1 MLLVSSKIWRTVFA
15 NDNDAFIPEVWAQE
29 SLMILEANM
38 VAAALVHRDFEN
50 EIANFGDVV
59 NTRRPA
65 TFTGKRKTDADE
77 VTVQDAQAT
86 NVPVR
91 LDQHWH
97 TSFLIK
103 DGEESKSFK
112 NLRDTYLE
120 PALLSI
126 GQAID
131 ELVLMQM
138 YRFIAAGNVVGQ
150 LGTAISK
157 SVVIS
162 ARETLNNNKVPSVMR
177 RFVVCPN
184 MEGDLLNIGE
194 FTKANEVGD
203 DGSALR
209 EGHLGRKFGFD
220 FFMDQNSPSVATGSS
235 TTAGAVDESDGYAAG
250 STTIAMDGHSGAI
263 EAGTWCTIAGD
274 MTPQKVTASVG
285 GATPSSITISPGLK
299 SAVANNAVITFYTP
313 GAIDEA
319 NGYDQYYTKELTV
332 DGFTVAPKVGQLVS
346 FGAAAVTKD
355 NVYGAL
361 STPTTVE
368 LVVDRAL
375 AAAVSNS
382 DVVGIGPAGDFG
394 FAFHKNAVSLVTRP
408 LAAPAQGT
416 GALSSVASYNGL
428 SIRVVITYD
437 GSKQGHLV
445 TVDILG
451 GVEVLDENMGVCV
464 LG

>member
-1 MLLVSSKIWRTVFA
+1 MHLGSRKIWRNVYA

-29 SLMILEANM
+29 SLMILEANT

-65 TFTGKRKTDADE
+65 NFTGKRKTDADE

-103 DGEESKSFK
+103 DGEESKSFE
-112 NLRDTYLE
+112 NLREVYLE
-120 PALLSI
+120 PALQSI
-126 GQAID
+126 AQAID
-131 ELVLMQM
+131 EVVLMSL

-157 SVVIS
+157 STVIS
-162 ARETLNNNKVPSVMR
+162 ARETLNNNKSPSGDR
-177 RFVVCPN
+177 RFMVCPN
-184 MEGDLLNIGE
+184 MEGDLLNVGD

-203 DGSALR
+203 DGTALR

-220 FFMDQNSPSVATGSS
+220 FFMDQNSPSVASGST
-235 TTAGAVDESDGYAAG
+235 TTAGAVNNADGYDAG
-250 STTIAMDGHSGAI
+250 STTIVMDGHSGAI
-263 EAGTWCTIAGD
+263 TAGTWCTIGGD

-285 GATPSSITISPGLK
+285 GATPTSITISPGLK
-299 SAVANNAVITFYTP
+299 NAVVNNAVITFYTP
-313 GAIDEA
+313 GAINLA
-319 NGYDQYYTKELTV
+319 AGYAQYYSKELTI
-332 DGFTVAPKVGQLVS
+332 DGFTVAPKVGQLTS
-346 FGAAAVTKD
+346 FDANAVTKD

-361 STPTTVE
+361 STPTTTE
-368 LVVDRAL
+368 LLVDRAL
-375 AAAVSNS
+375 SAAVANNA
-382 DVVGIGPAGDFG
+382 VVGVGPAGDYG
-394 FAFHKNAVSLVTRP
+394 WAFHKNAVSLVTRP
-408 LAAPAQGT
+408 LAAPAAGT
-416 GALSSVASYNGL
+416 GALSSVANYKGL
-428 SIRVVITYD
+428 SVRVVITYD

-451 GVEVLDENMGVCV
+451 GIEVLDENLGVAV

>member
-1 MLLVSSKIWRTVFA
+1 MQLGSHKVWRSVYA

-38 VAAALVHRDFEN
+38 IAAALVHRDFEN

-65 TFTGKRKTDADE
+65 TFTGVRKVDGDD

-112 NLRDTYLE
+112 NLRDVYLE

-126 GQAID
+126 AQAID
-131 ELVLMQM
+131 EVVLMSL

-157 SVVIS
+157 STVIS
-162 ARETLNNNKVPSVMR
+162 ARETLNNNKAPVTER

-184 MEGDLLNIGE
+184 MEGDLLNVGD

-220 FFMDQNSPSVATGSS
+220 FFMDQNSPSVASGST
-235 TTAGAVDESDGYAAG
+235 TTAGAVNYASGYAAG
-250 STTIAMDGHSGAI
+250 STSIAVDGFSAAPT
-263 EAGTWCTIAGD
+263 AGGWCTIAGD
-274 MTPQKVTASVG
+274 MTPQKITAATSVLL
-285 GATPSSITISPGLK
+285 TLSPGLK
-299 SAVANNAVITFYTP
+299 NAVVDDAVVTVYEP
-313 GAIDEA
+313 GAINLA
-319 NGYDQYYTKELTV
+319 AGYAQYYTKTLTV

-346 FGAAAVTKD
+346 FGAAAPTKD

-361 STPTTVE
+361 STPTTVA
-368 LVVDRAL
+368 LLVDRAL
-375 AAAVSNS
+375 AAALSNN
-382 DVVGIGPAGDFG
+382 DVVGIGPAGDYG
-394 FAFHKNAVSLVTRP
+394 FAFHRNAVTLVTRP
-408 LAAPAQGT
+408 LAAPAAGT
-416 GALSSVASYNGL
+416 GALASVANYNSL
-428 SIRVVITYD
+428 AVRVVITYD
-437 GSKQGHLV
+437 GTKQGHLV

-451 GVEVLDENMGVCV
+451 GIEVLDENLGVCV

>member
-1 MLLVSSKIWRTVFA
+1 MRGFLKVWRAVYA

-38 VAAALVHRDFEN
+38 VAAALVHRDFED

-103 DGEESKSFK
+103 DGEESKSFA
-112 NLRDTYLE
+112 NLRDVYLE

-131 ELVLMQM
+131 EVVLMQM
-138 YRFIAAGNVVGQ
+138 YRFIAAGNVVGK

-157 SVVIS
+157 TTVIDG
-162 ARETLNNNKVPSVMR
+162 REVLNNNKVPTLNR
-177 RFVVCPN
+177 RFIVCPN
-184 MEGDLLNIGE
+184 MEGDLLNVGD

-203 DGSALR
+203 DGSAVR
-209 EGHLGRKFGFD
+209 EGNLGRKFGFD
-220 FFMDQNSPSVATGSS
+220 FFLDQNSPSVATGSS
-235 TTAGAVDESDGYAAG
+235 TTAGAVNNASGYAAG
-250 STTIAMDGHSGAI
+250 STTITMDGHSGAI
-263 EAGTWCTIAGD
+263 TAGTWCTIAGD

-285 GATPSSITISPGLK
+285 GATPTQITISPGLK
-299 SAVANNAVITFYTP
+299 NAVVDNAVITFYTP
-313 GAIDEA
+313 GAINYA
-319 NGYDQYYTKELTV
+319 AGYDQYYTKEMV
-332 DGFTVAPKVGQLVS
+332 IDGFTVAPKVGQLCS
-346 FGAAAVTKD
+346 LDAAAVTAN

-361 STPTTVE
+361 STPTTIE
-368 LVVDRAL
+368 LLVDRAL
-375 AAAVSNS
+375 NAAVADNA
-382 DVVGIGPAGDFG
+382 VVGVGPAGDYG
-394 FAFHKNAVSLVTRP
+394 FAFHKNAISLVTRP
-408 LAAPAQGT
+408 LAQPAAGT
-416 GALSSVASYNGL
+416 GALSYVANYNGL
-428 SIRVVITYD
+428 SVRVTITYN
-437 GSKQGHLV
+437 GTKQGHLV

-451 GVEVLDENMGVCV
+451 GIEVLDANMGCLV